1 MTQDFKVADLSLAE
15 RGRMAIAL
23 AEQEMPALM
32 ALRDQYAA
40 QQPLAGARII
50 GCIHMTVETAVLIQT
65 LCALGAEVRWSSCN
79 IFSTQDHAAA
89 AIAASG
95 VPVFA
100 WKGET
105 EEEYWW
111 CVEQTI
117 LKDGKPWNANL
128 LLDDG
133 GDLTQLIQDMY
144 ATMDHAHGV
153 GLAAP
158 QINQGVRLFVIDS
171 SLMLDEDD
179 EEKGIRRVFINPILL
194 DEYGDNFGFEEGC
207 LSIPDVRAEII
218 RPEKLT
224 LEYYDE
230 NWNLKEEEFS
240 GMTARVIQHEY
251 DHLEGILFVDYL
263 KGLKKRMIQSK
274 LIDVSKGK
282 VSTDYRMIYPL
293 K

>member
-1 MTQDFKVADLSLAE
+1 MIYPIVAYGNPVLKKEAE
-15 RGRMAIAL
+15 ELPEG
-23 AEQEMPALM
+23 
-32 ALRDQYAA
+32 
-40 QQPLAGARII
+40 
-50 GCIHMTVETAVLIQT
+50 
-65 LCALGAEVRWSSCN
+65 S
-79 IFSTQDHAAA
+79 
-89 AIAASG
+89 
-95 VPVFA
+95 
-100 WKGET
+100 
-105 EEEYWW
+105 
-111 CVEQTI
+111 
-117 LKDGKPWNANL
+117 
-128 LLDDG
+128 
-133 GDLTQLIQDMY
+133 DLTQLIQDMY

-171 SLMLDEDD
+171 TLMLDEDE

-194 DEYGDNFGFEEGC
+194 DEYGDSFGFEEGC
-207 LSIPDVRAEII
+207 LSIPDVRTEII

>member
-1 MTQDFKVADLSLAE
+1 MIYPIVAY
-15 RGRMAIAL
+15 GN
-23 AEQEMPALM
+23 P
-32 ALRDQYAA
+32 
-40 QQPLAGARII
+40 
-50 GCIHMTVETAVLIQT
+50 
-65 LCALGAEVRWSSCN
+65 
-79 IFSTQDHAAA
+79 
-89 AIAASG
+89 
-95 VPVFA
+95 
-100 WKGET
+100 
-105 EEEYWW
+105 
-111 CVEQTI
+111 I
-117 LKDGKPWNANL
+117 LKKEAEDLPEGS
-128 LLDDG
+128 
-133 GDLTQLIQDMY
+133 DLTQLIQDMY

-171 SLMLDEDD
+171 SLMLDEDE

-194 DEYGDNFGFEEGC
+194 DEYGDNFSFEEGC

-293 K
+293 R

>member
-1 MTQDFKVADLSLAE
+1 MIYPIVA
-15 RGRMAIAL
+15 
-23 AEQEMPALM
+23 
-32 ALRDQYAA
+32 Y
-40 QQPLAGARII
+40 
-50 GCIHMTVETAVLIQT
+50 
-65 LCALGAEVRWSSCN
+65 
-79 IFSTQDHAAA
+79 
-89 AIAASG
+89 
-95 VPVFA
+95 
-100 WKGET
+100 
-105 EEEYWW
+105 
-111 CVEQTI
+111 
-117 LKDGKPWNANL
+117 GKPVLKKEAEEL
-128 LLDDG
+128 PEG
-133 GDLTQLIQDMY
+133 SDLTQLIQDMY

-171 SLMLDEDD
+171 SLMLDEDE

-207 LSIPDVRAEII
+207 LSIPGVRAEII

-263 KGLKKRMIQSK
+263 KGLKKRLIQSK
-274 LIDVSKGK
+274 LIDISKGK

>member
-1 MTQDFKVADLSLAE
+1 
-15 RGRMAIAL
+15 
-23 AEQEMPALM
+23 
-32 ALRDQYAA
+32 
-40 QQPLAGARII
+40 
-50 GCIHMTVETAVLIQT
+50 
-65 LCALGAEVRWSSCN
+65 
-79 IFSTQDHAAA
+79 
-89 AIAASG
+89 
-95 VPVFA
+95 
-100 WKGET
+100 
-105 EEEYWW
+105 
-111 CVEQTI
+111 
-117 LKDGKPWNANL
+117 
-128 LLDDG
+128 
-133 GDLTQLIQDMY
+133 MY
-144 ATMDHAHGV
+144 ATMDHANGV

-171 SLMLDEDD
+171 SLMLDEDE

-194 DEYGDNFGFEEGC
+194 DEYGDSFAFEEGC

-263 KGLKKRMIQSK
+263 KGLKKRMVQSK
-274 LIDVSKGK
+274 LIDISKGK

-293 K
+293 R

>member
-1 MTQDFKVADLSLAE
+1 MIYPIVAYGNPVLKKEAVDLAE
-15 RGRMAIAL
+15 G
-23 AEQEMPALM
+23 
-32 ALRDQYAA
+32 
-40 QQPLAGARII
+40 
-50 GCIHMTVETAVLIQT
+50 
-65 LCALGAEVRWSSCN
+65 S
-79 IFSTQDHAAA
+79 
-89 AIAASG
+89 
-95 VPVFA
+95 
-100 WKGET
+100 
-105 EEEYWW
+105 
-111 CVEQTI
+111 
-117 LKDGKPWNANL
+117 
-128 LLDDG
+128 
-133 GDLTQLIQDMY
+133 DLTQLIQDMY
-144 ATMDHAHGV
+144 ATMDHASGV

-171 SLMLDEDD
+171 TLMLDEDE

-194 DEYGDNFGFEEGC
+194 DEYGDSFGFEEGC

>member
-1 MTQDFKVADLSLAE
+1 MIYPIVAYGNPVLKKEAE
-15 RGRMAIAL
+15 ELPEG
-23 AEQEMPALM
+23 
-32 ALRDQYAA
+32 
-40 QQPLAGARII
+40 
-50 GCIHMTVETAVLIQT
+50 
-65 LCALGAEVRWSSCN
+65 S
-79 IFSTQDHAAA
+79 
-89 AIAASG
+89 
-95 VPVFA
+95 
-100 WKGET
+100 
-105 EEEYWW
+105 
-111 CVEQTI
+111 
-117 LKDGKPWNANL
+117 
-128 LLDDG
+128 
-133 GDLTQLIQDMY
+133 DLTQLIQDIY
-144 ATMDHAHGV
+144 ATMDNALGV

-171 SLMLDEDD
+171 TLMLDEDD

-194 DEYGDNFGFEEGC
+194 DEYGDKFSFEEGC
-207 LSIPDVRAEII
+207 LSIPDVRAEIT

-263 KGLKKRMIQSK
+263 KGLKKRMIKSK
-274 LIDVSKGK
+274 LIDISKGK